1 MPGSGGRWSIVL
13 SPCCAQRVFGLAL
26 GYEDVNDHAA
36 LRHDLALQTAAERD
50 CALASPSTLSRFEN
64 AAGRDWAWNIHE
76 VLVEDFIASHS
87 EAPEE
92 LILDFDATDDAVH
105 GRQVGRFFHGYY
117 DHYCFLPLYVFC
129 GERLLVSYLRPS
141 KIDGAKHAWAILALL
156 VKRLR
161 QAWPGVRIVLRGDSG
176 FCRHKMLSW
185 CERQGVG
192 YIVGLAKNA
201 RLNDLAAPW
210 METAA
215 QGFAGTGF
223 KQRLFGEFAYA
234 AGTWNAERRV
244 IARIEH
250 GPKGANPRYIV
261 TNLEGDAQDLYEKLY
276 CARGDMENR
285 IKEQQLD
292 LFRRPHLVPQVVA
305 QPIPPV
311 ALQPRLCAGRD
322 HPASRAGR
330 HRDGPRPGRH
340 HPSQALED
348 RRRHRAQHAARA
360 LPTLQRLPG
369 QGPVHAGC
377 RPARPR
383 IAVKKRVQSRP
394 ESRRRAFQHRRSPE
408 NRPCPP
414 KRPRRPAGARRP
426 RPTPPTAAPRRR
438 FTPSHNRKS
447 ASLPLH
453 EISALER
460 HERDA

>member
-1 MPGSGGRWSIVL
+1 MTDCTSLSFDFPACRKRRVEVDFSGGEITSNGGVL
-13 SPCCAQRVFGLAL
+13 LLRRADRLSGLTACVARRLIDARQRGKVEHRFAAMLRQRVFGLAL

-36 LRHDLALQTAAERD
+36 LRHDLALQTAVGRD
-50 CALASPSTLSRFEN
+50 RALASPSTLSRFEN
-64 AAGRDWAWNIHE
+64 AAGRDWAWSIHE
-76 VLVEDFIASHS
+76 TLVEGFIASHS

-141 KIDGAKHAWAILALL
+141 KIDGARHAWAILALL

-176 FCRHKMLSW
+176 FCRRRMLSW
-185 CERQGVG
+185 CERKGVG

-215 QGFAGTGF
+215 QGFAGTGL

-244 IARIEH
+244 IARLEH
-250 GPKGANPRYIV
+250 GPRGANPRYIV
-261 TNLEGDAQDLYEKLY
+261 TNLDGEGQDLYENLY

-292 LFRRPHLVPQVVA
+292 LFAPHPELAEGPHLVSPLVA
-305 QPIPPV
+305 QPVPAA
-311 ALQPRLCAGRD
+311 ALQHGVCADRGDPAARPRRQ
-322 HPASRAGR
+322 
-330 HRDGPRPGRH
+330 RDGPRPGRLD
-340 HPSQALED
+340 PLEAAQD
-348 RRRHRAQHAARA
+348 RRRDPAQQPPGA
-360 LPTLQRLPG
+360 LPPVQRLPG
-369 QGPVHAGC
+369 QGPVHAG
-377 RPARPR
+377 RRKARSR
-383 IAVKKRVQSRP
+383 IAV
-394 ESRRRAFQHRRSPE
+394 
-408 NRPCPP
+408 NN
-414 KRPRRPAGARRP
+414 
-426 RPTPPTAAPRRR
+426 APDH
-438 FTPSHNRKS
+438 P
-447 ASLPLH
+447 
-453 EISALER
+453 
-460 HERDA
+460 